1 MQNRHRRQRLE
12 IVIEIVRGI
21 AGEHNETRAHR
32 RCLLDIVGEYGEGI
46 LVGFA
51 ENVRGAVRYGGIVE
65 DDVVQIIL
73 IAMGMRGAVDQA
85 DVAFGGQR
93 AHAAQYGEKRSFHL
107 SSPFLVKYL
116 A

>member
-1 MQNRHRRQRLE
+1 MRATAPRGICRIGHRRQRLE

-51 ENVRGAVRYGGIVE
+51 ENVRGAVRHGGIVE

-93 AHAAQYGEKRSFHL
+93 AMPPSTAKNGRFT
-107 SSPFLVKYL
+107 
-116 A
+116 